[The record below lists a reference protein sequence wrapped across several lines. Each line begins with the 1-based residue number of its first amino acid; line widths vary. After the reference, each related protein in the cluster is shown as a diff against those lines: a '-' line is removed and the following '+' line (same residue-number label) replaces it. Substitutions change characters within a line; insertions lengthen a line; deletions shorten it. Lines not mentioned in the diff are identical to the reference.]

1 MAQQKLG
8 MEQLSTSHATQQAE
22 ANELRRS
29 AAELVDMR
37 ARMADLSQHADKLK
51 QQAEA
56 VDKLRTV
63 RKHTWQ

>member
-63 RKHTWQ
+63 RKHT